1 MDIRENLNN
10 YISDKA
16 VKQCE
21 IATRA
26 GMTPAKLCAVLKK
39 RRMLEANELFDL
51 CDALGTTP
59 DELRSYGATQKQ
71 GPAA

>member
-1 MDIRENLNN
+1 MDIRDNLGQ
-10 YISDKA
+10 YMKDKA

-26 GMTPAKLCAVLKK
+26 GMNPNKLCAVLKK
-39 RRMLEANELFDL
+39 RRALEANELLNL
-51 CDALGTTP
+51 CDALETTP
-59 DELRSYGATQKQ
+59 DSLRKYS

>member
-10 YISDKA
+10 FISDKA

-26 GMTPAKLCAVLKK
+26 GMTPSKLCAVLKK
-39 RRMLEANELFDL
+39 RRTLEANELFNL

-59 DELRSYGATQKQ
+59 DELRNYGETSHPT
-71 GPAA
+71 PAA